1 MNTIYLLL
9 GSNMGNS
16 EKLLLL
22 AEKEIKKYIGK
33 VIRKSSLYKTAA
45 WGNTNQPFFL
55 NQVLIISS
63 TYTAEKTIEKI
74 LQIEHD
80 MGRVRTEKNAPRLI
94 DIDILFFNKDIVQ
107 TNKLNIPHIAIQNR
121 RFVLV
126 PLNELSPNFIHPV
139 LQKTIHQLLLI
150 CPDKLAVEKI

>member
-1 MNTIYLLL
+1 
-9 GSNMGNS
+9 MGNS
-16 EKLLLL
+16 KKLLLL
-22 AEKEIKKYIGK
+22 AEKAIKKNIGK
-33 VIRKSSLYKTAA
+33 VIRKSSLYNTAA
-45 WGNTNQPFFL
+45 WGNTDQPFFL
-55 NQVLIISS
+55 NQVFIISS
-63 TYTAEKTIEKI
+63 AYTPEKTIEKI
-74 LQIEHD
+74 LQIEND

-107 TNKLNIPHIAIQNR
+107 TSKLNIPHIAIQNR

-150 CPDKLAVEKI
+150 CPDKLGVEKI